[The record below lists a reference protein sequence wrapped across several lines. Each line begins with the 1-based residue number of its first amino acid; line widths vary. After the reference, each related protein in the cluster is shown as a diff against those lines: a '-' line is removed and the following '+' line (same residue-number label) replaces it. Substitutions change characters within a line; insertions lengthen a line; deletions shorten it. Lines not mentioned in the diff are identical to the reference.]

1 MNASA
6 RGDSNPDLVIAK
18 RTAWTLIVGGMAA
31 ILDTTIVS
39 VALHTLAADL
49 STSVDVIQ
57 WVSTAYLLAL
67 GVTVPT
73 VAWAQRRFGG
83 KRLWMF
89 SLLLFLLESVLC
101 SLAWNASSLIGF
113 RVVQGIGAGIM
124 LPLMSTL
131 VVQAAGGK
139 NLGSLMALVSMP
151 IALGP
156 ILGPV
161 LGGIILN
168 SLSWHWLFLVNVPF
182 CLVGLVLAWRYL
194 PVDTPGSTASLDVVG
209 LGLLSPAILGLLYGL
224 GNSSKPGGF
233 GRTDTLLPVLAGM
246 VLLLAFV
253 AWSRSR
259 RERALIDIR
268 LFRHWPLSSSFILL
282 FCTGIAIYGAMLL
295 LPLYFQEIRAT
306 DALGAGLLLIPQ
318 GVGTFLSRTISG
330 RLADRVGTRIVVV
343 TGFVIIGIGTL
354 PFVMVTAT
362 TPIWILMVVLFI
374 RGFGLGAVT
383 IPLMAVAFDGLDRS
397 DVPEASILTRLA
409 SQLGGSFGTALF
421 ASILTGAMAAG
432 VSGVDAFQ
440 HAFWWATGLTTIAAV
455 LALALPGASA
465 TQSVAPVPVPAES

>member
-1 MNASA
+1 MDASA
-6 RGDSNPDLVIAK
+6 RGDSDSQLAAAR
-18 RTAWTLIVGGMAA
+18 RTAWTLIVGGIAA
-31 ILDTTIVS
+31 VFDTTIVS
-39 VALHTLAADL
+39 VALHTLATEL

-83 KRLWMF
+83 KRLWMV
-89 SLLLFLLESVLC
+89 SLFVFLLGSVLC
-101 SLAWNASSLIGF
+101 SLSWDAASLIGF

-131 VVQAAGGK
+131 AVQAAGGK

-168 SLSWHWLFLVNVPF
+168 SLSWHWLFLVNVPI
-182 CLVGLVLAWRYL
+182 CLVGLVLAWRNL
-194 PVDTPGSTASLDVVG
+194 PDEHPGQTASLDVVG

-224 GNSSKPGGF
+224 GNSSKEGGF
-233 GRTDTLLPVLAGM
+233 GRTDTLLPVLAGA
-246 VLLLAFV
+246 VLLLAFIG
-253 AWSRSR
+253 WSRIH

-268 LFRHWPLSSSFILL
+268 LFRHWPLASSFFLL
-282 FCTGIAIYGAMLL
+282 FCTGITIYGAMLL
-295 LPLYFQEIRAT
+295 LPLYFQDIRET

-318 GVGTFLSRTISG
+318 GVGAFLSRTVSG
-330 RLADRVGTRIVVV
+330 RLSDRLGTRIVAI

-354 PFVMVTAT
+354 PLVMVTAT
-362 TPIWILMVVLFI
+362 TPIWFVMTALLI

-383 IPLMAVAFDGLDRS
+383 IPLMAVAFDGLARS
-397 DVPEASILTRLA
+397 EIPEASILTRLA
-409 SQLGGSFGTALF
+409 SQIGGSFGTALF
-421 ASILTGAMAAG
+421 ASILTGAMA
-432 VSGVDAFQ
+432 SGSSVHAFQ
-440 HAFWWATGLTTIAAV
+440 HAFWWATGLTAITAV

-465 TQSVAPVPVPAES
+465 PESIASVPAPAES